1 MILTQE
7 TRKISNKQHNI
18 TPKTSTEGR
27 TEKVQNQQKERNHK
41 DESRNKWNRD
51 KKKIEKINETK
62 DWFFEKMNKIVIL

>member
-41 DESRNKWNRD
+41 DESRNK
-51 KKKIEKINETK
+51 
-62 DWFFEKMNKIVIL
+62 